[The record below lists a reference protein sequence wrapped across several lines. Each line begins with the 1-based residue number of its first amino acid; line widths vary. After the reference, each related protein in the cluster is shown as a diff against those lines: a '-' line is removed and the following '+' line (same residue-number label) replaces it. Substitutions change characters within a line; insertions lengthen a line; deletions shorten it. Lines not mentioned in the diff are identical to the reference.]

1 MSLKENLGTKFHRL
15 TILTNSSR
23 KAEIGINPKNT
34 IYQVILYRFGALK
47 THLSLDQVY
56 FLDKDEYEDFVTT
69 FNKD

>member
-15 TILTNSSR
+15 TTLTNSSR

-47 THLSLDQVY
+47 THLSL
-56 FLDKDEYEDFVTT
+56 
-69 FNKD
+69 